1 MRLTTNGYIRLM
13 HAGKPLI
20 FFLLLTSSLLL
31 HAQKK
36 TDTDLRYKAKWVL
49 VKGSSLKVGGSTNVN
64 KFVCEIVDYS
74 TPDTI
79 LVHEYLPSKLI
90 FPLRGTLN
98 LDVTKFNCHNPMMTS
113 DLCKTLRSKEF
124 PKMKIQ
130 FISLNTFPNINSPKE
145 TITGQVNIGL
155 AGQTRFF
162 MVNYSFYK
170 EGNTLHLIG
179 RQQVTFA
186 DFKLTPPR
194 KLGGMIRTKEEL
206 EVEFH
211 LTMKAL

>member
-1 MRLTTNGYIRLM
+1 M

-20 FFLLLTSSLLL
+20 FLLLLAGSLLL
-31 HAQKK
+31 HAQGR
-36 TDTDLRYKAKWVL
+36 TDAFPHYKAKWVL
-49 VKGSSLKVGGSTNVN
+49 IKGSSLKVSGSTNVN
-64 KFVCEIVDYS
+64 KFICEIVNYS

-79 LVHEYLPSKLI
+79 LVHDYLASKLI

-98 LDVTKFNCHNPMMTS
+98 LDVTKFDCHNPMMTS
-113 DLCKTLRSKEF
+113 DLCKTLKAKDF

-130 FISLNTFPNINSPKE
+130 FISLNSFPNIHTGKE
-145 TITGQVNIGL
+145 NVKGQVNIGL
-155 AGQTRFF
+155 AGMTRFF
-162 MVNYSFYK
+162 MVNYSLYK
-170 EGNTLHLIG
+170 EGNVIHLIG
-179 RQQVTFA
+179 RQQVRFS